1 VIDKKL
7 SAYFAQMG
15 RKSVKARMKSL
26 SPEERRK
33 IARNAATARWAKAK
47 GRKKLKLKSGAGRK
61 P

>member
-15 RKSVKARMKSL
+15 RKSAKARMKSL

-33 IARNAATARWAKAK
+33 IARNAAKARWAKAK